1 MRKKHG
7 PVSVLAALSA
17 VVSLNFCDQAEAADL
32 ASYKAVY
39 DLVPG
44 PFSGQSPYDGVDGL
58 VTRSV
63 ERTCDGWIVA
73 EHMMMRVLTRV
84 GGVIDRDIRFTS
96 WESEDGTRY
105 RFAATIKSEAAGED
119 ETLKG
124 SLEVPQAGAGG
135 VAVFSRPEGRKVT
148 LPDNTYL
155 PVGQIKRLLTAAEAG
170 EKQVQMHVFDG
181 TEDDGPE
188 LMSSV
193 FTGRIDAGKGKG
205 ARGEWGPLGMQAG
218 WRVSAAFFDTK
229 TKGTQGT
236 PSFAMTME
244 LLDNGL
250 PRRLEMDL
258 GGFVVVQ
265 ALREARPLPS
275 PDCN

>member
-17 VVSLNFCDQAEAADL
+17 VVSVTFGDRADAAEL
-32 ASYKAVY
+32 ASYKAAY

-44 PFSGQSPYDGVDGL
+44 PSSGQSPYDGVEGL
-58 VTRSV
+58 VTRTV

-73 EHMMMRVLTRV
+73 EHMAMRVLTRI

-105 RFAATIKSEAAGED
+105 RFAATIKSEAGDED

-124 SLEVPQAGAGG
+124 SLEVPHAGAGG
-135 VAVFSRPEGRKVT
+135 VAVFSRPEGRRVT

-155 PVGQIKRLLTAAEAG
+155 PVGQIKRLLAAAEAG

-193 FTGRIDAGKGKG
+193 LTGRIAAGEGKG
-205 ARGEWGPLGMQAG
+205 ARTEWGPLGMQAG
-218 WRVSAAFFDTK
+218 WQVSAAFFDTK
-229 TKGTQGT
+229 TKGAQGT
-236 PSFAMTME
+236 PSFAMTMD

-265 ALREARPLPS
+265 ALREVRPLPP
-275 PDCN
+275 PDCS

>member
-17 VVSLNFCDQAEAADL
+17 VVSVTFGDRADAAEL

-44 PFSGQSPYDGVDGL
+44 PSSGQSPYDGVEGL
-58 VTRSV
+58 VSRTV

-73 EHMMMRVLTRV
+73 EHMAMRVLTRI

-105 RFAATIKSEAAGED
+105 RFAATIKSEAGGED

-124 SLEVPQAGAGG
+124 SLEVPHAGAGG
-135 VAVFSRPEGRKVT
+135 VAVFSSPEGRRVT
-148 LPDNTYL
+148 LPENTYL
-155 PVGQIKRLLTAAEAG
+155 PVGQIKRLLAAAEAG

-193 FTGRIDAGKGKG
+193 LTGRIAAGEGKG
-205 ARGEWGPLGMQAG
+205 ARTEWGPLGMQAG
-218 WRVSAAFFDTK
+218 WHVSAAFFDTK
-229 TKGTQGT
+229 TKGAQGT
-236 PSFAMTME
+236 PSFAMTMD

-258 GGFVVVQ
+258 GGFVVV
-265 ALREARPLPS
+265 
-275 PDCN
+275 

>member
-124 SLEVPQAGAGG
+124 NLEVPEAGAGG
-135 VAVFSRPEGRKVT
+135 IALFSQPEGRKVT

-155 PVGQIKRLLTAAEAG
+155 PVGQIKRLLTAAGRECSQYKERMRSSFSRGA
-170 EKQVQMHVFDG
+170 
-181 TEDDGPE
+181 DDGSE
-188 LMSSV
+188 EE
-193 FTGRIDAGKGKG
+193 GDAGLRLRPGNG
-205 ARGEWGPLGMQAG
+205 MPSAR
-218 WRVSAAFFDTK
+218 
-229 TKGTQGT
+229 
-236 PSFAMTME
+236 
-244 LLDNGL
+244 
-250 PRRLEMDL
+250 
-258 GGFVVVQ
+258 
-265 ALREARPLPS
+265 
-275 PDCN
+275 